1 MAIDLPNAREPLAL
15 VVTTVDSAEV
25 AQQLAAEAVHGRLA
39 ACAQIESSLTSTYW
53 WQGEVVTTPEVRVTF
68 KTTASRA
75 PDLEEWLAAKHPYDV
90 PEVLR
95 TLVKAAGQGYQS
107 WVRAEVR

>member
-15 VVTTVDSAEV
+15 VATTVDTVEA
-25 AQQLAAEAVHGRLA
+25 AQELAAEAVGKRLA
-39 ACAQIESSLTSTYW
+39 ACAQVDAPSTSTYW
-53 WQGEVVTTPEVRVTF
+53 WDGAVVTTTEVRVTF
-68 KTTASRA
+68 KTTAGRA
-75 PDLEEWLAAKHPYDV
+75 PDLEEWIVVRHPYDV

-95 TLVKAAGQGYQS
+95 TLVKAAGTGYQS